1 MLAIFVYITVSIFI
15 ECCVALFK
23 FWLDQRNKK

>member
-1 MLAIFVYITVSIFI
+1 MYLIFVLIIATIIV

-23 FWLDQRNKK
+23 HWLEQRNQK

>member
-1 MLAIFVYITVSIFI
+1 MTVSIFI

-23 FWLDQRNKK
+23 FWLEQRNKK

>member
-23 FWLDQRNKK
+23 FWLE